1 MEILYT
7 GFKGKNNASYQLVE
21 LINPNDKVLLTNSFE
36 GLKKDLDN
44 ISLESY
50 NLIIMFGI
58 NKNLKDKV
66 IIEVNSKYNEVSLA
80 TKIDYEELKLWIRNN
95 DIDVD
100 LNFKPTKYLCN
111 YAYHTTLLRN
121 SNSIFIHIPGLSKIT
136 DLNKLVSV
144 FKKREILNLIKEKKL
159 FSY

>member
-1 MEILYT
+1 MKILYT

-66 IIEVNSKYNEVSLA
+66 IIEVNSNFNSEYLN
-80 TKIDYEELKLWIRNN
+80 TKVNYEELKSVIYNN

-111 YAYHTTLLRN
+111 YAYHTALLRN
-121 SNSIFIHIPGLSKIT
+121 KNSIFIHIPGLSKIT

-144 FKKREILNLIKEKKL
+144 FKEREILNLIKEKKL